1 MNSNNT
7 DPSDSDTKSWKDLR
21 AKRLEIDGYQCSNC
35 GSTESLQVHHVVP
48 KSLGGVNEVSN
59 LRTLCA
65 DCHDKAHGSNIGLIT
80 GDQTSTETRWIPTV
94 DTMRWLVR
102 NTNHPLDRLVVMI
115 LAKTGIGVSELV
127 SLELD
132 DIYLRDNELEL
143 TSTVERPTHPFFI
156 LPQSE
161 EGPGSGTGKRL
172 TDTLVPIGPEL
183 RECMRKYLAI
193 RPNSDSTKLLVST
206 GDAWGNPV
214 SNNIIHHLIERNAR
228 RVGLYET
235 GAGADTNL
243 TPTVFRQFFANR
255 YQGQP
260 AVRDYL
266 LGKKDEMPFE
276 QDRIATDYRQ
286 SIYSLVS

>member
-1 MNSNNT
+1 MEG
-7 DPSDSDTKSWKDLR
+7 LR
-21 AKRLEIDGYQCSNC
+21 ERRLEIDGYQCSNC

-48 KSLGGVNEVSN
+48 ESLGGVDEVSN

-65 DCHDKAHGSNIGLIT
+65 DCHDKAHGSAIGLIANE
-80 GDQTSTETRWIPTV
+80 QTSTETRWIPTI
-94 DTMRWLVR
+94 DTIRWLVS
-102 NTNHPLDRLVVMI
+102 NVNHPLDRLIVVI

-127 SLELD
+127 SVELD
-132 DIYLRDNELEL
+132 EVYLRDGGLGL
-143 TSTVERPTHPFFI
+143 TSTVTRPTHPFFV
-156 LPQSE
+156 LPESE
-161 EGPGSGTGKRL
+161 KGPGSGRGKRL
-172 TDTLVPIGPEL
+172 CDTLVPIDPEL
-183 RECMRKYLAI
+183 QEVLREYLAI
-193 RPNSDSTKLLVST
+193 RPDSDSNALLIAT
-206 GDAWGNPV
+206 GDAWGEPV
-214 SNNIIHHLIERNAR
+214 TQHIIHHIVEKNAR

-266 LGKKDEMPFE
+266 LGKKEEMPFN
-276 QDRIATDYRQ
+276 QGRIATDYRR